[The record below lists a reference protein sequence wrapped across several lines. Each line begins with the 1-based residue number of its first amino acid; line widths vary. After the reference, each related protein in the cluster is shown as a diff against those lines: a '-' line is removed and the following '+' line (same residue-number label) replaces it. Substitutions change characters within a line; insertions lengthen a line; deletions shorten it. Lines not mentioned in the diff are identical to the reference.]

1 MSDKVILIIMDGWGI
16 GDDNK
21 VSAIHAANTPFY
33 DSIIKKY
40 PNSKL
45 SASGKD
51 VGLPSGQMG
60 NSEVGHM
67 NIGAGRVVDQDLIR
81 LNKSLLHNGI
91 KNNETFLNAV
101 EYAREKSKDFHIM
114 GLLSEGGVH
123 SHSNHLYEIL
133 DFSQISDERFG
144 SSS

>member
-21 VSAIHAANTPFY
+21 VSAIHAAKTPFY

-67 NIGAGRVVDQDLIR
+67 NLGAGRIVYQNLAKINIAVREGKLAKEKE
-81 LNKSLLHNGI
+81 LTK
-91 KNNETFLNAV
+91 AV
-101 EYAREKSKDFHIM
+101 EP
-114 GLLSEGGVH
+114 
-123 SHSNHLYEIL
+123 SHSSTY
-133 DFSQISDERFG
+133 S
-144 SSS
+144 

>member
-81 LNKSLLHNGI
+81 LNKSLSENGLK
-91 KNNETFLNAV
+91 KN
-101 EYAREKSKDFHIM
+101 
-114 GLLSEGGVH
+114 
-123 SHSNHLYEIL
+123 
-133 DFSQISDERFG
+133 
-144 SSS
+144 